1 MATSQHTGMISATK
15 VCTGCHRAL
24 PATRDHFHKHPSG
37 KYGLQAACRECQAA
51 SKRRYYKTA
60 AGRAAVNAY
69 RAKNIERIIAY
80 NRSRPPL
87 TEAEAAAARERAKRW
102 YWEHRDQARQANRNR
117 ARLPHVKAKN
127 KEYQRKYQ
135 ASRLRRNGEYAL
147 RHRTRSAIV
156 TALKQGRTTARGRWW
171 EAACGYTLEEL
182 RQHLQSQFTAAMT
195 WENRGTYW
203 EIDHIR
209 PLAGFVIPDADCP
222 AFREAWGLHNLR
234 PLEKSE
240 NRAKGGPERQ

>member
-1 MATSQHTGMISATK
+1 MKVLTK
-15 VCTGCHRAL
+15 HCAACDRDL
-24 PATRDHFHKHPSG
+24 PATAEHFHKHPRG
-37 KYGLQAACRECQAA
+37 KHGLHNHCRACRNAA
-51 SKRRYYKTA
+51 K
-60 AGRAAVNAY
+60 RAAYGTPDGKAAAQAY
-69 RAKNIERIIAY
+69 RAKNRDRIAAY

-87 TEAEAAAARERAKRW
+87 TEAELAAARKRASQW
-102 YWEHRDQARQANRNR
+102 YEEHKEQAREANRKR
-117 ARLPHVKAKN
+117 ARLPHAKAKN
-127 KEYQRKYQ
+127 REYQRKYH

-147 RHRTRSAIV
+147 RHRTRSAILL
-156 TALKQGRTTARGRWW
+156 ALKQGRVTAKGRWW

-240 NRAKGGPERQ
+240 NRAKGGPERY